1 LFYQIPAV
9 RVGRQHLLMT
19 RRRPS
24 NKKPTGVNKS
34 LGNSLTNERDR
45 IRRTHQ
51 RSKYDAESI
60 ENPAFLEVEAKKY
73 TDSTTEEASL
83 EDFLARVQL
92 SGATFTAERGQFR
105 VVEKETPVVV
115 PSRVDYKNN
124 LELQRHFE
132 HRLKIPRRPP
142 KETWT
147 TIEELT
153 KLENETFLKWR
164 SDLSEL
170 QEHDGLTLTPFE
182 RNPDMWR
189 ELWRVVERSDVVV
202 QAGLILYLCAFKAG
216 FSDFLSIESSLKDN
230 ANLIVDARNPLLFRS
245 KDLEQFV
252 GEVDPAKKLLLL
264 VNKADLLEKYHLSE
278 WAKYFAENQVNAVF
292 WSALEEPPDVL
303 EECTPSHS
311 TDTSTNGYLYF
322 RTREDLIKYL
332 KDIGH
337 ASDIPGSKPVVVGMV
352 GYPNVGKSSTI
363 NKLAGVKKVSVS
375 DVPGKTRH
383 FQTVY
388 IDSQLCLCDSP
399 GLVMPSFTFGK
410 NEMFLNGILPPDQ
423 IREHFGPIALL
434 LSRVPI
440 SFFERMYSIMLPD
453 GSKSSALN
461 LLTSIAFIR
470 GFMSASGIPDC
481 SRAAR
486 IIVKD
491 VVAGRIKWVAPPP
504 GVDHEIFN
512 SHLYS
517 SDSKGPGCG
526 HVQLGQLEKRG
537 LLESDV
543 LNNKKVD
550 SAFFNTVRSHIHS
563 RSSNTTFVPVSS
575 SVVSATPEKR
585 SKHHHNKNK
594 KEKLRRLIIMGKI
607 MKPGKVVLV
616 LRGKYAGRKALV
628 VKAHDEGGAD
638 RSYPHAIIAGIDKYP
653 LKVTKTM
660 GKKKQEKR
668 NKLRPFV
675 KVVSY
680 SHLLPTRYSVDVA
693 FDKANIN
700 KESLK
705 IPKKKRC
712 ALAEIKSKFE
722 ERYKTGKNKWFFT
735 KLRF

>member
-1 LFYQIPAV
+1 MKKIHFRLVLDLSVIVFT
-9 RVGRQHLLMT
+9 RRQHPLMT

-34 LGNSLTNERDR
+34 LGNSLINERDR

-51 RSKYDAESI
+51 RSKYDAENI

-83 EDFLARVQL
+83 EEFLARVQL

-115 PSRVDYKNN
+115 PSRVDYTNN

-132 HRLKIPRRPP
+132 HRLKIPRRPS
-142 KETWT
+142 KETWN

-202 QAGLILYLCAFKAG
+202 Q
-216 FSDFLSIESSLKDN
+216 
-230 ANLIVDARNPLLFRS
+230 IVDARNPLLFRS

-292 WSALEEPPDVL
+292 WSALEEPPDVS

-363 NKLAGVKKVSVS
+363 NKLAGVKKVPVS

-399 GLVMPSFTFGK
+399 GLVMPSFTFGR

-440 SFFERMYSIMLPD
+440 PFFERMYSIMLPG

-486 IIVKD
+486 MVVKD

-517 SDSKGPGCG
+517 SDSKSPGCG

-575 SVVSATPEKR
+575 SVISATPEKR

-594 KEKLRRLIIMGKI
+594 KEKLRRL
-607 MKPGKVVLV
+607 
-616 LRGKYAGRKALV
+616 Y
-628 VKAHDEGGAD
+628 ET
-638 RSYPHAIIAGIDKYP
+638 SY
-653 LKVTKTM
+653 
-660 GKKKQEKR
+660 
-668 NKLRPFV
+668 
-675 KVVSY
+675 
-680 SHLLPTRYSVDVA
+680 
-693 FDKANIN
+693 
-700 KESLK
+700 
-705 IPKKKRC
+705 
-712 ALAEIKSKFE
+712 
-722 ERYKTGKNKWFFT
+722 
-735 KLRF
+735 

>member
-1 LFYQIPAV
+1 
-9 RVGRQHLLMT
+9 MT
-19 RRRPS
+19 RRRLS
-24 NKKPTGVNKS
+24 NRKPTGVNKS
-34 LGNSLTNERDR
+34 LGNSLTNEWDR

-51 RSKYDAESI
+51 RSKYDGENI
-60 ENPAFLEVEAKKY
+60 ENPAFLEVETKKY
-73 TDSTTEEASL
+73 IDSTTEEASL
-83 EDFLARVQL
+83 EDFLGRVQL
-92 SGATFTAERGQFR
+92 SGAAFTAERGQFH

-115 PSRVDYKNN
+115 PSRVDYTNN
-124 LELQRHFE
+124 MELQRQFE

-142 KETWT
+142 RETWN

-189 ELWRVVERSDVVV
+189 ELWRVVERSD
-202 QAGLILYLCAFKAG
+202 
-216 FSDFLSIESSLKDN
+216 
-230 ANLIVDARNPLLFRS
+230 IVDARNPLLFRS
-245 KDLEQFV
+245 KDLDRFV
-252 GEVDPAKKLLLL
+252 KEVDPAKKLLLL

-278 WAKYFAENQVNAVF
+278 WAKYFAENQIDAVF
-292 WSALEEPPDVL
+292 WSALEEPPVIS

-311 TDTSTNGYLYF
+311 TDTSANGYLYF

-337 ASDIPGSKPVVVGMV
+337 ASDIPGSKPIVVGMV
-352 GYPNVGKSSTI
+352 GYPNVGKSSTV

-375 DVPGKTRH
+375 AVPGKTRH

-399 GLVMPSFTFGK
+399 GLVMPSFTFGR
-410 NEMFLNGILPPDQ
+410 NDMFLNGILPPDQ
-423 IREHFGPIALL
+423 MREHFGPIALL
-434 LSRVPI
+434 LSRVPTP
-440 SFFERMYSIMLPD
+440 FFERMYSIVLPD
-453 GSKSSALN
+453 GSKSSALD

-486 IIVKD
+486 MVVKD
-491 VVAGRIKWVAPPP
+491 VIAGRIKWVAPPP

-517 SDSKGPGCG
+517 SDSKGSGSG

-537 LLESDV
+537 LLESGV
-543 LNNKKVD
+543 LNTKKVD
-550 SAFFNTVRSHIHS
+550 SAFFNTVRSHIHK

-575 SVVSATPEKR
+575 SVVHATPEKG

-668 NKLRPFV
+668 SKLRPFV